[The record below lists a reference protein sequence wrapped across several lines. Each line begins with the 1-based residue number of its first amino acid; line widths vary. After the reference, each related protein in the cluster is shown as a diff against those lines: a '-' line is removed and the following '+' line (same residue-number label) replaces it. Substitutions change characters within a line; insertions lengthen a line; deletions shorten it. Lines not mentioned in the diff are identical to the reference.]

1 MLLRIYRTPALSP
14 AAAARVLSQAGDLTL
29 PIGSLSTEWC
39 FYIQPDL
46 GLSAEELG
54 RLSWFLT
61 ETFEPQ
67 GTGSNS
73 FLAGCQTVLEVGP
86 RLNFETAWSST
97 AVGVFRGC
105 NLPIARIERSIR
117 FGLDAKLAE
126 RERETFLGPLFDR
139 MTQIPYQEPLDSFD
153 TGIQIP
159 PVRTIPLLEEGKEAL
174 QAISREMGFGW
185 DEQDIDML
193 DRLFRFHLVR
203 NPTDVELFQLA
214 QANSEHS
221 RHPFF
226 KGRLVIDGEAV
237 GHTLMEIVKSPLM
250 DHPGNSVIAFND
262 DSSAI
267 RGGPVG
273 VLVPY
278 QPGRPSQLTVV
289 ERVLHPTLTAETHNH
304 PSGIEPYAGAAT
316 GSGGRIRDNISVGRG
331 AQTIAGGAA
340 YCIGNLH
347 IPGYGLPWEHDGWR
361 HQQRMASPLDIL
373 IRASDGASDYGN
385 CYGEP
390 LVYGFVRTYGL
401 KVGLD
406 YRAWIKPTVYV
417 VGAGQ
422 MDEEHTKKGGP
433 EKGMLVVQIGGPAY
447 RIGLG
452 GGSASSMVTGENRE
466 ELDFSSVQRGD
477 PEMEQRVYRVIRACI
492 ELGSE
497 NPIISVHDLGAGGDC
512 NALPEIVE
520 PAGARLSLRE
530 IPVGDKTLS
539 ALEIWGNESQEREA
553 FLIQPSSLEGF
564 REICTREG
572 VPVAVLGEITG
583 DGKLVVWDEQ
593 DDSTPVK
600 LPLKEVLG
608 EIPQKTHKLQRIE
621 EAGNPFVPSASMT
634 VAEALEFVLR
644 LPAVASKRYLTTK
657 VDRSVGGLIV
667 QQQCVGPNQLTL
679 ADCAVISQSHFD
691 SKGVALSLGE
701 QPIKG
706 LISPQAMARLAVAE
720 SLLNLAGVKVT
731 SRTNIRCSANWMWAA
746 KLPGEGA
753 RLRDAALAMA
763 EIMKELEIAVDGGK
777 DSLSMAAVA
786 DDPNGKPATVK
797 APGELVIATYVT
809 VDDVNCRATPD
820 LKKSGNS
827 LLLVDLSARK
837 HRLGG
842 SALAQCFGE
851 VGNDCPDVKD
861 PELLAVAFDAV
872 QVLLGQGLISS
883 LHDRSDGGL
892 ITTVLE
898 MAFAGNVG
906 LQIDLKGRGGPI
918 PTLFNEELGLVIE
931 TDKPGEVLNYLGCFA
946 VPVKKIGTVG
956 QIGGNI
962 VIRHKGE
969 VVLESPMVDLRDAW
983 EETSRRLDRLQANPD
998 CVAQEASSIRN
1009 LVTSPPFSLTFNPEP
1024 TPPEILMATA
1034 KPKVAVIRER
1044 GSNGDREMAASFYA
1058 AGFEPW
1064 DVTMSDLTS
1073 GNAVLSDFQGAG
1085 FVGGFSFGDTLDA
1098 GKGWAG
1104 VVRFNERAREELASF
1119 YARGDT
1125 FSLGVCNGCQLESL
1139 MGWLLDLPDEKKPR
1153 FIRNSSERFESRFVT
1168 VEILPSPSIFLK
1180 GMEGSRLGI
1189 WVAHAEGRLHV
1200 PDQEIFERI
1209 NNGRLAPIRFIDP
1222 FGEVTQTYPFNPNG
1236 SPEGITALCSPDGR
1250 HLAMMPHPE
1259 RLANQLWQWPWLPD
1273 EWKGLKAS
1281 PWLQLFQ
1288 NAYQWCKES

>member
-1 MLLRIYRTPALSP
+1 MLQVFRTPALSP
-14 AAAARVLSQAGDLTL
+14 AATARILSQAVGIAL
-29 PIGSLSTEWC
+29 PIRSLSTEWC
-39 FYIQPDL
+39 YYAQPERD
-46 GLSAEELG
+46 LSAEELNW
-54 RLSWFLT
+54 LNWFLA

-67 GTGSNS
+67 KTGSS
-73 FLAGCQTVLEVGP
+73 SYLGRCRTVLEVGS
-86 RLNFETAWSST
+86 RLSFETAWSST
-97 AVGVFRGC
+97 AVGIFNECG
-105 NLPIARIERSIR
+105 LPITRIERSIR
-117 FGLDAKLAE
+117 FGLDTKLTE
-126 RERETFLGPLFDR
+126 RERETFLAPLYDR
-139 MTQIPYQEPLDSFD
+139 MTQMPYEEALVSFD

-159 PVRTIPLLEEGKEAL
+159 PVRVIPLLEEGKKVL
-174 QAISREMGFGW
+174 QELSWEMGFGW
-185 DEQDIDML
+185 DEQDLDML
-193 DRLFRFHLVR
+193 DRFFRFRLVR

-226 KGRLVIDGEAV
+226 KGKLVIDGETAE
-237 GHTLMEIVKSPLM
+237 HTLMEIVKSPWIN
-250 DHPGNSVIAFND
+250 HPGNSVIAFND

-267 RGGPVG
+267 LGGSVG
-273 VLVPY
+273 ILIPY
-278 QPGRPSQLTVV
+278 QAGRSSPLVIV
-289 ERVLHPTLTAETHNH
+289 ERILHPTLTAETHNH

-347 IPGYGLPWEHDGWR
+347 IPGYELPWEHDGWS
-361 HQQRMASPLDIL
+361 HQSRMASPLDIL

-390 LVYGFVRTYGL
+390 LVYGFVRTFGL
-401 KVGLD
+401 TLRDD
-406 YRAWIKPTVYV
+406 YRAWFKPVVYV

-422 MDEEHTKKGGP
+422 MDEEHTKKGKP

-452 GGSASSMVTGENRE
+452 GGSASSMVTGENLE

-520 PAGARLSLRE
+520 PAGAKLSLRE

-553 FLIQPSSLEGF
+553 LLIQRSDLEGF
-564 REICTREG
+564 KEICLREG
-572 VPVAVLGEITG
+572 VPVAALGEITG

-593 DDSTPVK
+593 DGSSPVN

-608 EIPQKTHKLQRIE
+608 EIPQKTHKLQKIE
-621 EAGNPFVPSASMT
+621 EAKRPFIPPANMI
-634 VAEALEFVLR
+634 VAEALGLVLR
-644 LPAVASKRYLTTK
+644 LPSVASKRYLTTK
-657 VDRSVGGLIV
+657 VDRSVGGLIA
-667 QQQCVGPNQLTL
+667 QQQCVGSNQLTL
-679 ADCAVISQSHFD
+679 SDYAVISQSHFD
-691 SKGVALSLGE
+691 CKGVALSLGE

-706 LISPQAMARLAVAE
+706 LVSPQAMARLAVAE
-720 SLLNLAGVKVT
+720 SLLNLAGVKIT
-731 SRTNIRCSANWMWAA
+731 GRTDIRCSANWMWAA

-763 EIMKELEIAVDGGK
+763 KIMEQLEIAVDGGK

-786 DDPNGKPATVK
+786 DGSNGKPVTVK
-797 APGELVIATYVT
+797 APGELVIASYVT
-809 VDDVNCRATPD
+809 VNDVTCKATPD
-820 LKKSGNS
+820 LKKPGNS
-827 LLLVDLSARK
+827 LLLVDLSAGNS
-837 HRLGG
+837 RLGG
-842 SALAQCFGE
+842 SALAQCYSQ
-851 VGNDCPDVKD
+851 VGNDCPDVED
-861 PELLAVAFDAV
+861 SELLAVAFDTV

-892 ITTVLE
+892 ITTILE
-898 MAFAGNVG
+898 MSFAGNVG
-906 LQIDLKGRGGPI
+906 LQIDLDGREGPI
-918 PTLFNEELGLVIE
+918 PSLFNEELGLVIE
-931 TDKPGEVLNYLGCFA
+931 TDKPDEILNYLGCFA
-946 VPVKKIGTVG
+946 VPVKKVGTVG
-956 QIGGNI
+956 QIGGNV

-969 VVLESPMVDLRDAW
+969 VVLESPMVDLRNAW
-983 EETSRRLDRLQANPD
+983 EETSMRLDRLQANPD
-998 CVAQEASSIRN
+998 CVVQEASSIRD
-1009 LVTSPPFSLTFNPEP
+1009 LVTPPPFRLTFDLEP
-1024 TPPEILMATA
+1024 TLPEILVATA

-1044 GSNGDREMAASFYA
+1044 GSNGDREMAASFFA

-1073 GNAVLSDFQGAG
+1073 GNAVLSGFQGAA

-1104 VVRFNERAREELASF
+1104 VVRFNERARETLASF

-1125 FSLGVCNGCQLESL
+1125 FSLGVCNGCQLVSL

-1200 PDQEIFERI
+1200 PDQKIFERI

-1273 EWKGLKAS
+1273 EWKSLKAS

-1288 NAYQWCKES
+1288 NAYRWCRQV